1 MADARTAPTLVLVVD
16 PDANERERMIEA
28 CRAAGKEIGREL
40 AFDQASDGTTAL
52 AIWSEKQPR
61 IVVSEVVL
69 EGLSG
74 FALVRR
80 ILAGDDAA
88 CIVLVT
94 GMAREADR
102 YWGLR
107 LGALAYLGKPYDEAQ
122 LRTWVRKA
130 MTDGRK
136 ARPLVS

>member
-1 MADARTAPTLVLVVD
+1 MAREPEPTAILVVD
-16 PDANERERMIEA
+16 PDPAERELMIAA
-28 CRAAGKEIGREL
+28 CKAAAAEIDREVVI
-40 AFDQASDGTTAL
+40 DQAADGTTAL
-52 AIWSEKQPR
+52 AIWSEKRPR
-61 IVVSEVVL
+61 VVVAEVVL

-80 ILAGDDAA
+80 ILAGDDAV
-88 CIVLVT
+88 CVVLVT
-94 GMAREADR
+94 SMAREADR

>member
-1 MADARTAPTLVLVVD
+1 VGEAPTSVLVVD
-16 PDANERERMIEA
+16 PDPAERERMIAA
-28 CRAAGKEIGREL
+28 CRAAAAEIGREI
-40 AFDQASDGTTAL
+40 AIEQAGDGTTAL
-52 AIWSEKQPR
+52 AIWSDKRPR
-61 IVVSEVVL
+61 IIVAEVLL

-80 ILAGDDAA
+80 VLASDESA

-94 GMAREADR
+94 TMAREADR

>member
-1 MADARTAPTLVLVVD
+1 MAGTRPTNVLVVD
-16 PDANERERMIEA
+16 PDPAERERMIEA
-28 CRAAGKEIGREL
+28 CRAAAQEIGREL
-40 AFDQASDGTTAL
+40 AIDQAADGTTAL

-69 EGLSG
+69 EGVSG

-80 ILAGDDAA
+80 ILADDDAA

-94 GMAREADR
+94 AMAREADR

-107 LGALAYLGKPYDEAQ
+107 LGALAYLGKPYDETQ

>member
-1 MADARTAPTLVLVVD
+1 MAREPEPTAILVVEPD
-16 PDANERERMIEA
+16 PTERERMIAA
-28 CRAAGKEIGREL
+28 CKAAAAEINREIVI
-40 AFDQASDGTTAL
+40 DQAADGTTAL
-52 AIWSEKQPR
+52 AIWSEKRPR
-61 IVVSEVVL
+61 VVVAEVVL

-88 CIVLVT
+88 CVVLVT
-94 GMAREADR
+94 SMAREADR

>member
-1 MADARTAPTLVLVVD
+1 MADDRKPTAILVVEPD
-16 PDANERERMIEA
+16 PVERERMIAA
-28 CRAAGKEIGREL
+28 CRAAAEEIHREV
-40 AFDQASDGTTAL
+40 AIDQAADGTTAL
-52 AIWSEKQPR
+52 AIWSEKHPR
-61 IVVSEVVL
+61 VVVAEVVL

-88 CIVLVT
+88 CVVLVT
-94 GMAREADR
+94 SMAREADR

>member
-1 MADARTAPTLVLVVD
+1 MAETRPTRVLVID
-16 PDANERERMIEA
+16 PDPSERERMIAA
-28 CRAAGKEIGREL
+28 CRAAGREIGREL

-52 AIWSEKQPR
+52 AIWSETQPR

-69 EGLSG
+69 EGVSG
-74 FALVRR
+74 FALVRK
-80 ILAGDDAA
+80 ILAEDDAA
-88 CIVLVT
+88 CVVLVT
-94 GMAREADR
+94 AMAREADR

>member
-1 MADARTAPTLVLVVD
+1 MADARDSTVVLVVEPD
-16 PDANERERMIEA
+16 PSERERMMAA
-28 CRAAGKEIGREL
+28 CRAAAAEIGREITIE
-40 AFDQASDGTTAL
+40 QAADGTTAL
-52 AIWSEKQPR
+52 AVWSEKRPR
-61 IVVSEVVL
+61 IIVAEVVL

-80 ILAGDDAA
+80 ILATDDAA
-88 CIVLVT
+88 CVVLVT
-94 GMAREADR
+94 AMAREADR

-107 LGALAYLGKPYDEAQ
+107 LGALAYLGKPYEDAQ